1 LNGLLPIHIEKGR
14 FVLMNQNTILQQGV
28 SNEEKNI
35 DIVKRSGEYDFQILV
50 WEKDSRANHFIMTC
64 YDYVTN

>member
-1 LNGLLPIHIEKGR
+1 MDYYVFALKKGR

-35 DIVKRSGEYDFQILV
+35 DIVKRSGEYDFQVLV

-64 YDYVTN
+64 YDYVAN

>member
-1 LNGLLPIHIEKGR
+1 MDYYLFTLKKGR

-35 DIVKRSGEYDFQILV
+35 NIVKSNGEYDFQILV
-50 WEKDSRANHFIMTC
+50 WEKDFRANHFIMTC
-64 YDYVTN
+64 YGYVAN